1 MPLASASSTLGVRS
15 SSSRPPRASAA
26 GANFGRT
33 SAALKSATAGAST
46 TASAAASHS
55 AFLEATIIKSVHAS
69 LARQD
74 LPAERPRPA
83 PAAGQG
89 RFGRV
94 GAAVAE
100 GPQLVLVFSG
110 QNRAGHIQKLTPAPE
125 QGPQPVQQARLG
137 LDKARDIRGL
147 APKLDVGVAADDAG
161 RRAWGVEQNAIE
173 RPPVPP
179 GLPGA
184 GVAHDDPRLGAEASE
199 ILPDQPGAGGGGRE
213 RD

>member
-15 SSSRPPRASAA
+15 SSSRPPRVSAA

-147 APKLDVGVAADDAG
+147 AAKLDVGGGAGDG
-161 RRAWGVEQNAIE
+161 RRRRRRGGGGCGARAGS
-173 RPPVPP
+173 PP
-179 GLPGA
+179 GPGPWRGGGAAGPAGGGA
-184 GVAHDDPRLGAEASE
+184 GVEHA
-199 ILPDQPGAGGGGRE
+199 LP
-213 RD
+213 